1 CWAADESAKV
11 FKEIDTAI
19 TVCGFSEKHP
29 GEQKPG
35 HCQEYIDTTRD
46 TTIAKQMEQDH
57 TEEGE
62 PAYAMKLWQI
72 TALWEDLCKFCRLIL
87 WSCLCSH
94 GTFAGHSITSV
105 KSVTSLPQRL

>member
-1 CWAADESAKV
+1 MSSKFSKYKSEARASAQSCRCWAADESAKV

-35 HCQEYIDTTRD
+35 HRQEDIDTTRD

-62 PAYAMKLWQI
+62 PAHARKIGRI
-72 TALWEDLCKFCRLIL
+72 TALWAAEGTFCRLL
-87 WSCLCSH
+87 RW
-94 GTFAGHSITSV
+94 A
-105 KSVTSLPQRL
+105 